1 MMKILV
7 LACMLAST
15 LYFQSYSQST
25 FEYLIEDPADNLVGT
40 PLEDGFGNIVFP
52 VLNNQYA
59 ELFKI
64 DQQGAF
70 VDSIRIL
77 NPINGSCELFTLL
90 KIDDSKFMAFGGYNE
105 EATSN
110 LWITSFDFDLNKTID
125 IKYPIDGNI
134 AINYIHAIINNN
146 GNIILA
152 AVYEGQGPFES
163 EIFFLEITEDGTI
176 IKEVF
181 LETSNTN
188 LKLIF
193 DLIQLNPLA
202 YRIVKAGVFQ
212 KSTITYIDLD
222 TNFNILSENQLPY
235 NLEQI
240 SYTTIKKTSSSLFY
254 SGIKTVSGKGDHD
267 LGLIKTDY
275 SNALI
280 DSAHFGRV
288 DTIEYPGI
296 YDNLDFISENSIYF
310 GGTSNLNE
318 GTLFPS
324 MPSWFMLNKLD
335 TNLNL
340 YWQKYY
346 GGDVYYELWSVLA
359 TQDGGCVMAG
369 TRYDYQT
376 QNEERDVY
384 ILKVNEDGLITWA
397 HNVPE
402 VTRQVLIYPNP
413 GSDVINIKTIENG
426 ITFELYDERGNK
438 PIKKVLADGNTIVN
452 TGFLSPGIY
461 VYRVLDV
468 KGKVVETGKWIKN

>member
-1 MMKILV
+1 MKAFV
-7 LACMLAST
+7 LTCLLSIAFFLRSHP
-15 LYFQSYSQST
+15 QSS
-25 FEYLIEDPADNLVGT
+25 FEYLIEDPADNTIGT
-40 PLEDGFGNIVFP
+40 PLEDSFGNIVFP
-52 VLNNQYA
+52 VFNNQYT
-59 ELFKI
+59 ELYKI
-64 DQQGAF
+64 DDQGF
-70 VDSIRIL
+70 FIDSIRIL

-90 KIDDSKFMAFGGYNE
+90 KIDDTKFMAFGGYNE
-105 EATSN
+105 ETSSN
-110 LWITSFDFDLNKTID
+110 FWITSFDFSLNKSID

-134 AINYIHAIINNN
+134 AINYIHAIFNNS
-146 GNIILA
+146 GNIVLA
-152 AVYEGQGPFES
+152 AVYRGQGPYES
-163 EIFFLEITEDGTI
+163 DIFFLEITEDGTTV
-176 IKEVF
+176 KESF
-181 LETSNTN
+181 LEAPNN
-188 LKLIF
+188 DLKLIF
-193 DLIQLNPLA
+193 DLIQLNPLV

-240 SYTTIKKTSSSLFY
+240 SYTSIKQNSSSLFY
-254 SGIKTVSGKGDHD
+254 SGIKTVSGKGDND

-275 SNALI
+275 NNILI
-280 DSAHFGRV
+280 DSAHFGKV
-288 DTIEYPGI
+288 DSVDYPGI
-296 YDNLDFISENSIYF
+296 YDNLDFVSENAIYY

-346 GGDVYYELWSVLA
+346 GGDAYYELWSILA

-369 TRYDYQT
+369 TRYDHQT

-384 ILKVNEDGLITWA
+384 ILKVNGDGLITWV

-402 VTRQVLIYPNP
+402 VTKQVLVYPNP
-413 GSDVINIKTIENG
+413 GSGVINIKAIERD
-426 ITFELYDERGNK
+426 ITFELYDEQGNK
-438 PIKKVLADGNTIVN
+438 LVNKVLPNGNTKVN
-452 TGFLSPGIY
+452 SGSLSIGVY

-468 KGKVVETGKWIKN
+468 EGQVIETGKWIKN